1 MAKLGEVCKVSPS
14 TKNIE
19 RQGAWLLNLDM
30 VEQQTGRV
38 VCIKGGLA
46 PSGKLPGGCESLIVV
61 PPGRKR
67 ERGDAS

>member
-1 MAKLGEVCKVSPS
+1 MENRGGALFAAEKYVKLRVPLRRCLG
-14 TKNIE
+14 
-19 RQGAWLLNLDM
+19 
-30 VEQQTGRV
+30 V